1 LDKETRKALLDAR
14 KLIQDVA
21 KTDGN
26 EAQTSRRI
34 ERIFETVMGYRTFD
48 HITKEYAVHGVGDT
62 EHCDFAIQLDRKETS
77 KPDLLITDLNL
88 ADISG
93 LNLIRKIKASE
104 LPIKVILISS
114 EICPAVIHK
123 ALSAG
128 VDGIILKTD
137 SFSLLIEAI
146 SVIHKRKFL
155 SPGISDPLVNNF
167 LSFSNDP
174 FSQKTSPLSDREEQ
188 VAILIGDGE
197 SSKEIS
203 ETLCISEKTVSKH
216 RGNILKK
223 LDIKNTAQLVR
234 YVYENNMVG

>member
-1 LDKETRKALLDAR
+1 MEIKS
-14 KLIQDVA
+14 IYVA
-21 KTDGN
+21 DLQRLFVDCLMTSLQLTDQFKIMGSSQSGAEAYN
-26 EAQTSRRI
+26 EVKVSQ
-34 ERIFETVMGYRTFD
+34 
-48 HITKEYAVHGVGDT
+48 
-62 EHCDFAIQLDRKETS
+62 
-77 KPDLLITDLNL
+77 PDLLITDLNL

-93 LNLIRKIKASE
+93 VNLIRKINASG
-104 LPIKVILISS
+104 LPTKTILLTS

-128 VDGIILKTD
+128 VDGIILKND
-137 SFSLLIEAI
+137 SFSLLMEAI
-146 SVIHKRKFL
+146 SVIHHRKFL

-197 SSKEIS
+197 SSREIS
-203 ETLCISEKTVSKH
+203 EILCISDKTVSKH

-223 LDIKNTAQLVR
+223 LQIKNTAQLVR
-234 YVYENNMVG
+234 YVYENNLVG

>member
-1 LDKETRKALLDAR
+1 MEIKSIYVA
-14 KLIQDVA
+14 DVQRLFV
-21 KTDGN
+21 DSLV
-26 EAQTSRRI
+26 TSL
-34 ERIFETVMGYRTFD
+34 ELTHQFEMLGASQSGAAAYSDVKR
-48 HITKEYAVHGVGDT
+48 
-62 EHCDFAIQLDRKETS
+62 S

-93 LNLIRKIKASE
+93 LNLIRKMKASG
-104 LPIKVILISS
+104 LPTKVILITS
-114 EICPAVIHK
+114 EMCPAVIHK

-203 ETLCISEKTVSKH
+203 NILSISEKTVSKH
-216 RGNILKK
+216 RGNILRK
-223 LDIKNTAQLVR
+223 LDVKNTAQLVR
-234 YVYENNMVG
+234 YVYDNNMVG

>member
-1 LDKETRKALLDAR
+1 MEIKSIYVA
-14 KLIQDVA
+14 DVQRLF
-21 KTDGN
+21 TDSLVTSLELTHQFEMLG
-26 EAQTSRRI
+26 ASQSGATAYSDVKTSR
-34 ERIFETVMGYRTFD
+34 
-48 HITKEYAVHGVGDT
+48 
-62 EHCDFAIQLDRKETS
+62 
-77 KPDLLITDLNL
+77 PDLLITDLNL

-93 LNLIRKIKASE
+93 LNLIRKIKASG
-104 LPIKVILISS
+104 LPIKVILLSS

-197 SSKEIS
+197 SSKDIS
-203 ETLCISEKTVSKH
+203 NILCISEKTVSKH
-216 RGNILKK
+216 RGNILRK

-234 YVYENNMVG
+234 YVYDNNMVG

>member
-1 LDKETRKALLDAR
+1 MARPGTSFMGIKSIYVADAQR
-14 KLIQDVA
+14 LFVDSLV
-21 KTDGN
+21 
-26 EAQTSRRI
+26 TSL
-34 ERIFETVMGYRTFD
+34 
-48 HITKEYAVHGVGDT
+48 
-62 EHCDFAIQLDRKETS
+62 QLTQQFKMLGAGQSGAAAYSEVKQS
-77 KPDLLITDLNL
+77 KPDLLITELNL

-93 LNLIRKIKASE
+93 LNLIRKIKASG
-104 LPIKVILISS
+104 LLTKIILLTS

-146 SVIHKRKFL
+146 SVIHERKFL

-167 LSFSNDP
+167 LSLSNDP

-188 VAILIGDGE
+188 VALLIGDGE

-203 ETLCISEKTVSKH
+203 ETLCISVKTVSKH
-216 RGNILKK
+216 RGNIFRK

-234 YVYENNMVG
+234 YVYDNNMVG

>member
-1 LDKETRKALLDAR
+1 MEIKSIYVA
-14 KLIQDVA
+14 DVQRLFA
-21 KTDGN
+21 DCLV
-26 EAQTSRRI
+26 TSL
-34 ERIFETVMGYRTFD
+34 ELTHQFEMLGASQSGASAYSDV
-48 HITKEYAVHGVGDT
+48 K
-62 EHCDFAIQLDRKETS
+62 TS

-104 LPIKVILISS
+104 LPIKVILLSS

-203 ETLCISEKTVSKH
+203 NILSISEKTVSKH
-216 RGNILKK
+216 RGNIFRK

-234 YVYENNMVG
+234 YVYDNNMVG

>member
-1 LDKETRKALLDAR
+1 MEIKSIYVADLQRLFVDCLVTSLQLSNHFEIMGSSQSGADAY
-14 KLIQDVA
+14 
-21 KTDGN
+21 N
-26 EAQTSRRI
+26 E
-34 ERIFETVMGYRTFD
+34 V
-48 HITKEYAVHGVGDT
+48 KV
-62 EHCDFAIQLDRKETS
+62 S

-88 ADISG
+88 ADIG
-93 LNLIRKIKASE
+93 GVNLIRKIKATG
-104 LPIKVILISS
+104 LQTRIILLSS

-128 VDGIILKTD
+128 VDGIILKSD
-137 SFSLLIEAI
+137 SFSLLMEAI
-146 SVIHKRKFL
+146 SVIHQRKFL

-203 ETLCISEKTVSKH
+203 EILCISDKTVSKH

-223 LDIKNTAQLVR
+223 LKIKNTAQLVK

>member
-1 LDKETRKALLDAR
+1 MEIKSIYVADLQRLFVDCLVTSLQLTDQFKIMGSSQSGADAYN
-14 KLIQDVA
+14 DV
-21 KTDGN
+21 KG
-26 EAQTSRRI
+26 
-34 ERIFETVMGYRTFD
+34 
-48 HITKEYAVHGVGDT
+48 
-62 EHCDFAIQLDRKETS
+62 S

-93 LNLIRKIKASE
+93 VNLIRKINASGI
-104 LPIKVILISS
+104 PTKIILLTS

-128 VDGIILKTD
+128 VDGIILKSD
-137 SFSLLIEAI
+137 SFSLLMEAI
-146 SVIHKRKFL
+146 SVIHHRKFL

-197 SSKEIS
+197 SSKDIS
-203 ETLCISEKTVSKH
+203 EILCISDKTVSKH

-223 LDIKNTAQLVR
+223 LQFKNTAQLVK
-234 YVYENNMVG
+234 YVYENNLVG

>member
-1 LDKETRKALLDAR
+1 MEIKSIYVA
-14 KLIQDVA
+14 DVQRLFA
-21 KTDGN
+21 DCLV
-26 EAQTSRRI
+26 TSL
-34 ERIFETVMGYRTFD
+34 ELTHQFEMLGASQSGASAYSDV
-48 HITKEYAVHGVGDT
+48 K
-62 EHCDFAIQLDRKETS
+62 TS

-104 LPIKVILISS
+104 LPIKVILLSS